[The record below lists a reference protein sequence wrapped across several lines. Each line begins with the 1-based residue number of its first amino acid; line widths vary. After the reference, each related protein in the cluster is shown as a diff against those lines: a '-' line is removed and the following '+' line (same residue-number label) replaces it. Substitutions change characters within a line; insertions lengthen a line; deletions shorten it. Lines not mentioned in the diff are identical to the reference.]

1 MKMSYF
7 EENIAN
13 NKQVDEATKRYSL
26 SSQSSE
32 LGRKIKEAKTYAECF
47 VLSRKI
53 KDLKEK
59 YGEYADYTM
68 NSLREELETK
78 VQELADKTIAD
89 RAELENERQKLL
101 AENSLTHDSIETSKQ
116 LDVESDSILLGIVLQ
131 LGNNN
136 IKNQRLISEKMK
148 MAQTNRNIAYAL
160 TKLTVHEK
168 YGKLITTQ
176 MKQELA
182 DLIKSPAQKAM
193 IKLNQPRLDEIAKEE
208 TKLFLEAM
216 KLNRLHE
223 QFKGTENGAY
233 FKNGKREYTKRKP
246 VLHSQYVP
254 SNDVEEN

>member
-1 MKMSYF
+1 
-7 EENIAN
+7 
-13 NKQVDEATKRYSL
+13 
-26 SSQSSE
+26 
-32 LGRKIKEAKTYAECF
+32 
-47 VLSRKI
+47 
-53 KDLKEK
+53 
-59 YGEYADYTM
+59 M

-223 QFKGTENGAY
+223 GIAIAKQENKYKGRKAKDIKNFDLWYSRYKNREINKVQFAKEINVSRPTLDKLIREHEEKMQEN
-233 FKNGKREYTKRKP
+233 
-246 VLHSQYVP
+246 
-254 SNDVEEN
+254 

>member
-1 MKMSYF
+1 MSYF

-26 SSQSSE
+26 SRQSSE

-246 VLHSQYVP
+246 VLHSHYVP

>member
-1 MKMSYF
+1 MSCHF
-7 EENIAN
+7 LCP
-13 NKQVDEATKRYSL
+13 D
-26 SSQSSE
+26 
-32 LGRKIKEAKTYAECF
+32 
-47 VLSRKI
+47 
-53 KDLKEK
+53 
-59 YGEYADYTM
+59 
-68 NSLREELETK
+68 
-78 VQELADKTIAD
+78 
-89 RAELENERQKLL
+89 
-101 AENSLTHDSIETSKQ
+101 
-116 LDVESDSILLGIVLQ
+116 
-131 LGNNN
+131 
-136 IKNQRLISEKMK
+136 
-148 MAQTNRNIAYAL
+148 
-160 TKLTVHEK
+160 
-168 YGKLITTQ
+168 GKLITTQ

>member
-26 SSQSSE
+26 SRQSSE

-148 MAQTNRNIAYAL
+148 MAQTNRNSAYAL

-182 DLIKSPAQKAM
+182 DLV
-193 IKLNQPRLDEIAKEE
+193 D
-208 TKLFLEAM
+208 
-216 KLNRLHE
+216 
-223 QFKGTENGAY
+223 
-233 FKNGKREYTKRKP
+233 
-246 VLHSQYVP
+246 
-254 SNDVEEN
+254 